1 MHSASGATPKCL
13 VLKRAVAVITGG
25 PGWLTYQVEENQ
37 RRRQKVYN
45 MREVMKNRGAG
56 KAIFEIVL
64 QQKKQNGYSTEEAM
78 DKLFLSD
85 RQRALYYQASGEQA
99 P

>member
-1 MHSASGATPKCL
+1 M
-13 VLKRAVAVITGG
+13 
-25 PGWLTYQVEENQ
+25 
-37 RRRQKVYN
+37 YN

>member
-13 VLKRAVAVITGG
+13 VLKRAVAVFTGG
-25 PGWLTYQVEENQ
+25 PGWLTYHVEEANGGDK
-37 RRRQKVYN
+37 KVCN
-45 MREVMKNRGAG
+45 MRKVIADYEAS

-78 DKLFLSD
+78 DKLFLSA